1 MQYNES
7 WRLMDQ
13 FAIRNLQASA
23 FVVDASIKTRALS
36 SQVSAKTP
44 AQISSLFDDIA
55 YKKGKTSFYFI
66 FSIKNNNHY
75 FIHFHRRFYSP
86 DVTTIFDRRCLPKRT

>member
-13 FAIRNLQASA
+13 FVIKNLQASA
-23 FVVDASIKTRALS
+23 FVVDATIKTRPLNPD
-36 SQVSAKTP
+36 VSVKTP

-55 YKKGKTSFYFI
+55 YKKGKRAFYFI
-66 FSIKNNNHY
+66 FSNKNKNNNCY
-75 FIHFHRRFYSP
+75 LFHSFLQAVLFSGCYNN
-86 DVTTIFDRRCLPKRT
+86 F